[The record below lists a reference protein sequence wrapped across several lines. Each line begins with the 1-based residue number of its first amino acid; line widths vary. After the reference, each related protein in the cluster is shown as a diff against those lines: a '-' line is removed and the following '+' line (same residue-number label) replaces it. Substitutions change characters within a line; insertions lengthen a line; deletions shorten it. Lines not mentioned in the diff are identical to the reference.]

1 MGESTNIKKDVK
13 REVKYLN
20 KDFSQFRESLVE
32 HAKTYFP
39 ATYTDFS
46 DSSIGMMFVEMASYV
61 GDVLSYYVDNTFK
74 ETILAYAEEKKTVY
88 DIAQSLGYTPKTG
101 VPASCKVDVYCT
113 VPSQGTGANVI
124 PNWSYAPTI
133 NAGMRLSTK
142 KQ

>member
-39 ATYTDFS
+39 TTYTDFS
-46 DSSIGMMFVEMASYV
+46 DSSVGMMFVEMASYV

-88 DIAQSLGYTPKTG
+88 DIAQSLGYKPKTSLDKG
-101 VPASCKVDVYCT
+101 LERYYEWLQNKV
-113 VPSQGTGANVI
+113 
-124 PNWSYAPTI
+124 
-133 NAGMRLSTK
+133 
-142 KQ
+142 